1 MVSTN
6 STVATLVKEVG
17 LLQKRFSSCQ
27 SLPVCKDI
35 TFVHQ
40 LVEAAISS
48 QIKPRE
54 ETCAICY
61 EDFQC
66 DKMFEVPG
74 CFHIFC
80 DVCMKEHLRR
90 TLVCGKRAICPMED
104 CESEI
109 HREAC
114 VGILDPEQL
123 SVIDQ
128 RKMESE
134 INVRDR
140 VYCPEP
146 TCSALMA
153 KDMLLKHTNEFFLG
167 AEQLGARKCMVCG
180 TFFCIN
186 CSFKWHYH
194 ITCDEFR
201 KTQTYQISNHAKFE
215 SVAERHGLKKCR
227 VCNTWIERVYGCNHM
242 TCKCKYE
249 FCYTCGAEWINKE
262 QTCKC
267 RLMD

>member
-27 SLPVCKDI
+27 ALPVCKDI

-40 LVEAAISS
+40 LAEAAISS
-48 QIKPRE
+48 RSNHAKRLVQYAMKTFSVI
-54 ETCAICY
+54 
-61 EDFQC
+61 
-66 DKMFEVPG
+66 FEVPG
-74 CFHIFC
+74 CFHLFC

-90 TLVCGKRAICPMED
+90 TLVCGKRAICPIED

-109 HREAC
+109 HLEAC
-114 VGILDPEQL
+114 VDILDPEQL

-146 TCSALMA
+146 TYSALMA
-153 KDMLLKHTNEFFLG
+153 KDKLLKHTNEFFLG
-167 AEQLGARKCMVCG
+167 AEQVGARKCMVCC
-180 TFFCIN
+180 TFLCIN
-186 CSFKWHYH
+186 CNFKWH
-194 ITCDEFR
+194 
-201 KTQTYQISNHAKFE
+201 
-215 SVAERHGLKKCR
+215 
-227 VCNTWIERVYGCNHM
+227 
-242 TCKCKYE
+242 
-249 FCYTCGAEWINKE
+249 
-262 QTCKC
+262 
-267 RLMD
+267 